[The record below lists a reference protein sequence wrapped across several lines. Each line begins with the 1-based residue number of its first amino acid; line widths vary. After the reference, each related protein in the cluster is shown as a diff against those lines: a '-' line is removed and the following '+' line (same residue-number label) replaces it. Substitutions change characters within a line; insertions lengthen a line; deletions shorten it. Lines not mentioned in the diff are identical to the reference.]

1 MMPCDPPFKPC
12 GPQVGRALNNSPNP
26 EYWDQVA
33 QGWQLD
39 QRDLLW
45 RRHSDQVNISFLGP
59 RLPAGRV
66 ERLLKTDLFDEANSE
81 GLAPLLTQHARMVV
95 GIDVSTSVLRAAR
108 LQYPLLR
115 PAAADVRCLPFADE
129 SFDCIVSTST
139 LDHFV
144 NQDELLA
151 SLNELARVLRPRGLL
166 ILTLDNPSNPA
177 VGLRNALPFS
187 WLHRIGVVPYYVG
200 ATLGARDLRARA
212 EAAGLEVKETTF
224 VLHCPRLLAVMA
236 TRLVRHCRRE
246 TQDRLLRMMGRFE
259 ELARLPTR
267 RFTGYFVALCATKP
281 TRNTPGASAQGQIQT
296 SCEAAME
303 NACTEVQ
310 ERENSCSPPVS

>member
-1 MMPCDPPFKPC
+1 
-12 GPQVGRALNNSPNP
+12 
-26 EYWDQVA
+26 
-33 QGWQLD
+33 
-39 QRDLLW
+39 
-45 RRHSDQVNISFLGP
+45 
-59 RLPAGRV
+59 
-66 ERLLKTDLFDEANSE
+66 LLKTDLFDEANSE
-81 GLAPLLTQHARMVV
+81 GLAPLLAQHAAMVV

-108 LQYPLLR
+108 RQHPLLR
-115 PAAADVRCLPFADE
+115 RAAADVRCLPFANE

-144 NQDELLA
+144 NRDELLA

-166 ILTLDNPSNPA
+166 ILTLDNPSNPV
-177 VGLRNALPFS
+177 VGLRNALPFA

-200 ATLGARDLRARA
+200 ATLRARDLRAHA

-246 TQDRLLRMMGRFE
+246 TQDRLLRVLGGFE
-259 ELARLPTR
+259 GLASLPTR

-281 TRNTPGASAQGQIQT
+281 TRDAPDVPALGAMQRGKLKESLYEI
-296 SCEAAME
+296 
-303 NACTEVQ
+303 
-310 ERENSCSPPVS
+310 